1 MQEKL
6 PVIRGF
12 LCVFGTHLLISPP
25 PLLYLALTTLLKFIP
40 FLLTVAQTC
49 FLLKPHIL
57 FINEVQFASFT
68 IFFFFKNP
76 FLSLNL
82 SCI

>member
-1 MQEKL
+1 MSL
-6 PVIRGF
+6 GLTF
-12 LCVFGTHLLISPP
+12 LSRPSPP
-25 PLLYLALTTLLKFIP
+25 VLYLALTTLLKFIP

-68 IFFFFKNP
+68 IFFFLKTHFFHLILVVFK
-76 FLSLNL
+76 FVSA
-82 SCI
+82 SQ

>member
-1 MQEKL
+1 MSL
-6 PVIRGF
+6 GLTF
-12 LCVFGTHLLISPP
+12 LSSPP
-25 PLLYLALTTLLKFIP
+25 PVLYLALTTLLKFIP

-68 IFFFFKNP
+68 IFFFFLKTH
-76 FLSLNL
+76 FFSLNL

>member
-25 PLLYLALTTLLKFIP
+25 VLYLALTTLLKFIP

-68 IFFFFKNP
+68 IFFFFKKP
-76 FLSLNL
+76 IFFT
-82 SCI
+82 

>member
-1 MQEKL
+1 MSL
-6 PVIRGF
+6 GLTFLSRPPV
-12 LCVFGTHLLISPP
+12 
-25 PLLYLALTTLLKFIP
+25 LYLALTTLLKFIP

-68 IFFFFKNP
+68 IFFFLKTHFFHLILVVFK
-76 FLSLNL
+76 FVSA
-82 SCI
+82 SQ